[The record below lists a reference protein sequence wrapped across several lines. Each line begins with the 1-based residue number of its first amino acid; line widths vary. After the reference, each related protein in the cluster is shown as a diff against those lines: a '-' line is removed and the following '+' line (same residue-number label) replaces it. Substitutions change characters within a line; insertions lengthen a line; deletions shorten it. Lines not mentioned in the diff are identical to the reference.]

1 MRGRRPLSA
10 LALWRRA
17 LGALCLCLGLAA
29 PWAAP
34 AQVPGLDSG
43 EFEGYSRLVMNIGA
57 GARWQ
62 FGRTE
67 DGYELRLQGAD
78 QLDLRPA
85 LQNLSQR
92 RIAAIWTDPETGAL
106 RLRSACACHALPFE
120 FQPGVLVID
129 LRDGPAPNGSSF
141 EMNLAGEALPPL
153 SAPPPPRPR
162 ARPADLAVAAAPA
175 APSAALGAIPAGL
188 LGPPPVTAPPEPAG
202 AEVAA
207 PPPQSPPPP
216 AAAPEDPSI
225 LAELEADLGLAP
237 LEASPPPPEVAE
249 APPPSPPPPEPAPPP
264 APAPAAEAPAYD
276 WRALALG
283 QPGFQPPVAKAPV
296 AEETAVLPGA
306 TPGQAELRDTL
317 LRQLGDGAARG
328 VVQMEL
334 PEGAEEGPPGDV
346 PADLAL
352 RVGEDLGLVIL
363 PGGKSGLREGY
374 TDTGERCP
382 VDAALDLAAWGGEEP
397 RVSVALAGQFEGL
410 VGEFDRPDPAA
421 LQRAARYLLHI
432 GFGAE
437 LRQMIGAFDIVL
449 KDQAQLIALSYLVDG
464 EADASGHFQPYAAC
478 DSFAALWAALSVPD
492 LKELPTLNRG
502 AVLRGFSGL
511 PPHLRA
517 ALGPGLSDKFM
528 ALGDTEAARILNEA
542 VLRLPFAP
550 PPEVQLSA
558 AKVDLAL
565 GDTRAATQS
574 LAALSAENSPATPE
588 ALIALTAQRVA
599 AGRAMSVEE
608 TDSIEALMAEH
619 RGTDLAPRLHEA
631 LVLAKASRAEFDAA
645 FALATEAPG
654 DYPDLWHLL
663 ATLGPDEAVLT
674 YGVLPQGA
682 PRPASR
688 PETQEAMAARLV
700 ALGLSEPALFWA
712 GPIPAGEES
721 GALAPSP
728 ALRQS
733 QAEAA
738 ALRHD
743 GLAVLAALDGVETP
757 EAAALRATAQLQ
769 IGEVSAARESFAAL
783 GDGAEAARAA
793 RLARDWRALAEGVPV
808 AAPAGE
814 AAPAAPAPGSDLW
827 ANAARFALPPGS
839 VPLPAAAPTSAPT
852 EPAPPAGAP
861 VSEGLASPTPGP
873 LAEGRALV
881 EDAAAARAAIDAL
894 LTAVPL
900 PEPLPETLPAATPPA
915 APPPP

>member
-1 MRGRRPLSA
+1 MRGRRRLEA
-10 LALWRRA
+10 LAPLRRA
-17 LGALCLCLGLAA
+17 LGALCLLALLTGPWGLR
-29 PWAAP
+29 
-34 AQVPGLDSG
+34 AQVAGLESG

-67 DGYELRLQGAD
+67 DGYELRLQGAAA
-78 QLDLRPA
+78 LDLRPA
-85 LQNLSQR
+85 LQNLTQA
-92 RIAAIWTDPETGAL
+92 RIAALWTDPETGAL

-141 EMNLAGEALPPL
+141 EMTLAGEALPPL

-162 ARPADLAVAAAPA
+162 ARPTDLAAAPA
-175 APSAALGAIPAGL
+175 PALAPALGAIPAGL
-188 LGPPPVTAPPEPAG
+188 LGLPPETAPPEPAAAPVV
-202 AEVAA
+202 AEAPPEA
-207 PPPQSPPPP
+207 PPP
-216 AAAPEDPSI
+216 ATEDPSI

-237 LEASPPPPEVAE
+237 LETAPVVAE
-249 APPPSPPPPEPAPPP
+249 AAPPEPAPESPP
-264 APAPAAEAPAYD
+264 PPDAAASGDAPAAYD

-283 QPGFQPPVAKAPV
+283 APGFQPPPATPKTPPPPPAP
-296 AEETAVLPGA
+296 LPGTA
-306 TPGQAELRDTL
+306 PGQTELRDAL
-317 LRQLGDGAARG
+317 LRELGDGAARG
-328 VVQMEL
+328 VVQLEL
-334 PEGAEEGPPGDV
+334 PEDEGEGAPGAM

-374 TDTGERCP
+374 TETGESCP
-382 VDAALDLAAWGGEEP
+382 RDEALDLAAWSGEEP
-397 RVSVALAGQFEGL
+397 KVSMALAAQFEGL

-421 LQRAARYLLHI
+421 LERAARYLLYL

-437 LRQMIGAFDIVL
+437 LRQMIAAFDTVL
-449 KDQAQLIALSYLVDG
+449 KDQAQLMALSYLVDG
-464 EADASGHFQPYAAC
+464 EADASNHFLPYAAC

-492 LKELPTLNRG
+492 LKELPNLNRG

-517 ALGPGLSDKFM
+517 ALGPSLADKFM

-574 LAALSAENSPATPE
+574 LAALSAENTPATPE
-588 ALIALTAQRVA
+588 ALIALVTQRVA
-599 AGRAMSVEE
+599 AGRAMSPEE
-608 TDSIEALMAEH
+608 NDSIEALMAEH

-631 LVLAKASRAEFDAA
+631 LVLAKASRGEFDAA
-645 FALATEAPG
+645 FALAAEAPG

-674 YGVLPQGA
+674 YGVLPSDA
-682 PRPASR
+682 PRPMSR
-688 PETQEAMAARLV
+688 AETQEAMAARLV
-700 ALGLSEPALFWA
+700 ALGLSESALFWA
-712 GPIPAGEES
+712 GPVSAAEES
-721 GALAPSP
+721 GALAGSP

-733 QAEAA
+733 QAAAA

-757 EAAALRATAQLQ
+757 EAAALRAAAQLQ
-769 IGEVSAARESFAAL
+769 IGETRAAQDAFAAL

-793 RLARDWRALAEGVPV
+793 RLARDWRVVAEGVPV
-808 AAPAGE
+808 AAPPEGAP
-814 AAPAAPAPGSDLW
+814 AAPAAPGADLW
-827 ANAARFALPPGS
+827 ASAARFALPPGS
-839 VPLPAAAPTSAPT
+839 VPVPASAPA

-861 VSEGLASPTPGP
+861 VSEGLASPAPGP

-881 EDAAAARAAIDAL
+881 EDAAAARAALDAL
-894 LTAVPL
+894 LAAVPK
-900 PEPLPETLPAATPPA
+900 PAPLPVAEPV
-915 APPPP
+915 APPP